1 MIPWMVQ
8 TSQGVVSTG
17 KHWQDKAQIYNDI
30 WWFMTYK
37 QIWTISR
44 TIANQLH
51 QNGCNRMAS
60 NGLSSCGTSCGR
72 LRHVYI
78 KQPCNGTERYRI
90 KQGKLMGKWQDNY
103 IINIS
108 CFLGPTI
115 NRYLATLQPFFNHQ
129 GNSHISV
136 NFQTQLIFL
145 VVSAFSWHFHAIFR
159 CIRDS
164 AALFQCLRFPKDLR
178 HLSCHEALNQ
188 KQHFF
193 SPQIH

>member
-1 MIPWMVQ
+1 MIYDDLWLINQFEEYPAQLRINYTKMDAIEWLQ
-8 TSQGVVSTG
+8 T
-17 KHWQDKAQIYNDI
+17 D
-30 WWFMTYK
+30 
-37 QIWTISR
+37 
-44 TIANQLH
+44 
-51 QNGCNRMAS
+51 
-60 NGLSSCGTSCGR
+60 LSSCGTSCDR

-78 KQPCNGTERYRI
+78 KQPCNGTERCRI

-103 IINIS
+103 VINIS

-115 NRYLATLQPFFNHQ
+115 NRYLATLQPFFTQ

-188 KQHFF
+188 KQPFF